1 MLFFVDYI
9 GDLGNVIRQ
18 AACTWNSAWEK
29 RMSGDCRLDKLFS
42 KDNACKCGFSGKIKN
57 LINIYS
63 NILVKFCL
71 KESKFRIKYD
81 LF

>member
-1 MLFFVDYI
+1 
-9 GDLGNVIRQ
+9 
-18 AACTWNSAWEK
+18 
-29 RMSGDCRLDKLFS
+29 MSGDYGLDKLFS
-42 KDNACKCGFSGKIKN
+42 KDNACKCGSSGKIKN

-71 KESKFRIKYD
+71 KEFKFRLKYD

>member
-1 MLFFVDYI
+1 
-9 GDLGNVIRQ
+9 
-18 AACTWNSAWEK
+18 
-29 RMSGDCRLDKLFS
+29 MSGDCRLDKLFS
-42 KDNACKCGFSGKIKN
+42 KDNACKCGFRGKIKN

-71 KESKFRIKYD
+71 KESKFRLKDD